1 MNGKFISIEGIEGV
15 GKSTQLVFIEKYL
28 RQQGKKVI
36 ITREP
41 GGTSLGE
48 DIRKLLIIS
57 RTDDIMV
64 DTELLLI
71 FAARAE
77 HVAQVIK
84 PSIRRGDWVVSDRFV
99 DATFAY
105 QGGGRGMSTD
115 RIQKITDW
123 TLSGF
128 KPDIT
133 FLLDLPV
140 KYSQQRVIDR
150 NNDIDRFEREK
161 THFFKK
167 VRDCYL
173 QRSRKEPDRIMVIDA
188 SKIIDNIQKQLIS
201 HLSRLILN

>member
-1 MNGKFISIEGIEGV
+1 MNGKFISIEGIDGV

-36 ITREP
+36 ITHEP

-77 HVAQVIK
+77 HVAQIIK

-105 QGGGRGMSTD
+105 QGGGRGMSTY
-115 RIQKITDW
+115 RIQQITDW

-140 KYSQQRVIDR
+140 KHSQQRVIDR

-161 THFFKK
+161 TNFFQK

-188 SKIIDNIQKQLIS
+188 SKMIDDIQKQLIS